1 MGALIRLFHLLS
13 YAAFR
18 AGEGV
23 IRLLPIN
30 AAFSIGGFGGSIA
43 YRILWR
49 RRALALSN
57 LRLAFGREMS
67 QQQLEALNRKH
78 FRRLGANLLAGL
90 KASTL
95 DHKEIWQRVT
105 ANIPIDRGNSGWIA
119 LISHMGNWELYS
131 HLGQRFPEYRFGAV
145 YQTLA
150 NPFTDHYVREIRG
163 RAGITLFDRRTQLL
177 SCVRFLREGG
187 VVGVLVDQGAGY
199 SGLWSPLFGR
209 LTSSS
214 TLAARL
220 ALRTALPVVPIAIN
234 TCGKAQWKMIISPP
248 IYPQTDDP
256 EVLTAEI
263 NRQLEQQIRQSP
275 ADWLWAHNRWKPLRP
290 HFLFARNV
298 RPVFFPSDFDRSALD
313 HFRIL
318 IVSPLSREE
327 AVAAIPAV
335 RAIKEGRP
343 DTWLGVLTPPELSE
357 MWADSGAIDSA
368 SPYEKT
374 ASVASISSTIRD
386 AAQFDA
392 AVFLGS
398 HWKTALAVWLAG
410 IPIRVGRRVDSNSW
424 LYNQYPVEPSKHLDA
439 VETNLHI
446 ARSVG
451 AADAITTSPFESGE
465 RRNVVTVSG

>member
-30 AAFSIGGFGGSIA
+30 AAFSIGAFGGSIA

-95 DHKEIWQRVT
+95 DHEKIWQRVT

-119 LISHMGNWELYS
+119 LISHM
-131 HLGQRFPEYRFGAV
+131 
-145 YQTLA
+145 
-150 NPFTDHYVREIRG
+150 
-163 RAGITLFDRRTQLL
+163 
-177 SCVRFLREGG
+177 
-187 VVGVLVDQGAGY
+187 GY

-290 HFLFARNV
+290 HFLFALKC
-298 RPVFFPSDFDRSALD
+298 A
-313 HFRIL
+313 
-318 IVSPLSREE
+318 
-327 AVAAIPAV
+327 
-335 RAIKEGRP
+335 
-343 DTWLGVLTPPELSE
+343 
-357 MWADSGAIDSA
+357 
-368 SPYEKT
+368 
-374 ASVASISSTIRD
+374 
-386 AAQFDA
+386 
-392 AVFLGS
+392 
-398 HWKTALAVWLAG
+398 
-410 IPIRVGRRVDSNSW
+410 
-424 LYNQYPVEPSKHLDA
+424 
-439 VETNLHI
+439 
-446 ARSVG
+446 
-451 AADAITTSPFESGE
+451 
-465 RRNVVTVSG
+465 

>member
-1 MGALIRLFHLLS
+1 MGAAIRLFHLLS
-13 YAAFR
+13 YLAFR
-18 AGEGV
+18 LAEGV
-23 IRLLPIN
+23 IRLLSIDT
-30 AAFSIGGFGGSIA
+30 AFGVGSIGGTVA

-67 QQQLEALNRKH
+67 EPQLEALNREH

-95 DHKEIWQRVT
+95 DHNKIWERVT
-105 ANIPIDRGNSGWIA
+105 ANVPNERGDSGWIA
-119 LISHMGNWELYS
+119 LVSHMGNWELYS

-150 NPFTDHYVREIRG
+150 NPFTDHYVREMRG

-220 ALRTALPVVPIAIN
+220 ALRTGLPVVPMAIN

-248 IYPQTDDP
+248 IYPGTDDP

-290 HFLFARNV
+290 HFLFARNA
-298 RPVFFPSDFDRSALD
+298 RPVFFPPDFDRSTLD
-313 HFRIL
+313 PFRIL
-318 IVSPLSREE
+318 IISPPSPAEVS
-327 AVAAIPAV
+327 AALPAV
-335 RAIKEGRP
+335 RAIKAGRP
-343 DTWLGVLTPPELSE
+343 DTWLGVLTTPEFSDQWKTSE
-357 MWADSGAIDSA
+357 VTNCIL
-368 SPYEKT
+368 PYQENQ
-374 ASVASISSTIRD
+374 SVSSIALTIRNR
-386 AAQFDA
+386 ARFDA
-392 AVFLGS
+392 AVSFAPD
-398 HWKTALAVWLAG
+398 WRTAMAVLLAR
-410 IPIRVGRRVDSNSW
+410 IPIRVGRRTAANAW
-424 LYNQYPVEPSKHLDA
+424 LYTQHPIEPARKLSA
-439 VETNLHI
+439 AEMNLHI

-451 AADAITTSPFESGE
+451 AITHLSNLPLDTEERPDVAAIP
-465 RRNVVTVSG
+465 R